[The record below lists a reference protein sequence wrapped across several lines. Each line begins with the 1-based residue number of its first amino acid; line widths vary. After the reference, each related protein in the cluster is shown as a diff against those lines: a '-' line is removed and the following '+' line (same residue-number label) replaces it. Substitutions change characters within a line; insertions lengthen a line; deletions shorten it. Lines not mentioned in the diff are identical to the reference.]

1 MKLLSVLTCAALFNA
16 IQADAQLTVG
26 PVAGFRI
33 TSYTT
38 SSPDGIKIPKN
49 GEKNMPDLQAG
60 AITDL
65 PVTNR
70 LHLQSG
76 LLFTT
81 NRYKKE
87 GLTPEND
94 VVSVYYNIRSL
105 ELPLSVT
112 INTKNRKHGHFFLG
126 AGGFVG
132 CNVSGKRIKRNELV
146 AVPSPGSYRGV
157 LLVRVPVSE
166 QDLKFGPDTPSAYRR
181 MALGVGCNA
190 GYQFRNGMFVRAHF
204 QQGLRGQLLP
214 QVSNYKTTS
223 NNFGLMV
230 GFLFGNQCS
239 KEKST
244 ETDRH
249 KPKPAQQ

>member
-1 MKLLSVLTCAALFNA
+1 MKLLSLLTCTALFNA
-16 IQADAQLTVG
+16 IQVNAQLTVG
-26 PVAGFRI
+26 PAAGFRI

-38 SSPDGIKIPKN
+38 SSPDGTKIPKN
-49 GEKNMPDLQAG
+49 GEKNLPDLQAG
-60 AITDL
+60 VMADM

-87 GLTPEND
+87 GLTPENQ

-112 INTKNRKHGHFFLG
+112 INTNTRKHGHFFLG
-126 AGGFVG
+126 AGGFVAS
-132 CNVSGKRIKRNELV
+132 NVSGKRIKRNELV

-166 QDLKFGPDTPSAYRR
+166 QDLKFGPDTPAAYRR
-181 MALGVGCNA
+181 IGLGVGCNA

-204 QQGLRGQLLP
+204 QQGLRSQLLP

-223 NNFGLMV
+223 YNFGLMA
-230 GFLFGNQCS
+230 GILLGHNRRQD
-239 KEKST
+239 KSPDKG
-244 ETDRH
+244 DR
-249 KPKPAQQ
+249 